1 MTSYTGEMVEGQRS
15 GKGKY
20 TWQAGAI
27 IPGDADPPK
36 KQPGGQFEGMYLDHK
51 KAGEG
56 TASYIQKQRR
66 EELHS
71 KYIGALGG
79 GGPCSPTR
87 INLLC
92 WQALS

>member
-1 MTSYTGEMVEGQRS
+1 MVEGQRS

-79 GGPCSPTR
+79 GGSCSLTR
-87 INLLC
+87 INWLC